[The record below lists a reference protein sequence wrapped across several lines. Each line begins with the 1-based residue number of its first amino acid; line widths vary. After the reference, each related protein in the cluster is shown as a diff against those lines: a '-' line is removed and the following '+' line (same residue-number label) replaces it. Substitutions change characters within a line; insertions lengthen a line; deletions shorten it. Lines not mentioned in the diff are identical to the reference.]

1 MKYRVETLNDRGDG
15 FDPRDFDEY
24 KDAFAEAQNE
34 AQHKLASVK
43 EEKTY
48 KVSISAFDEND
59 EDAVA
64 ETLDVFP
71 YIQTWRVDLNPHS
84 GLWTEWDTYAELTEI
99 EARRPEDAAA
109 EALEW
114 VLDKSTENLELEG
127 CDDEEIEARLY
138 DEWKN
143 LQLKVAANDG
153 GHKDIRT
160 EETYNI
166 KDVVAYD
173 SNYYDIFGR
182 RR

>member
-1 MKYRVETLNDRGDG
+1 MKYRVETLNEHGDG

-34 AQHKLASVK
+34 AQNKLASPK

-59 EDAVA
+59 EDATP
-64 ETLDVFP
+64 ETWDIFP
-71 YIQTWRVDLNPHS
+71 YTQTWRVDLNPHS
-84 GLWTEWDTYAELTEI
+84 ETWTGWETYAELTEI
-99 EARRPEDAAA
+99 KARRPEDAAA

-114 VLDKSTENLELEG
+114 VLDKSTESLELEG
-127 CDDEEIEARLY
+127 YDDEEVETRIY

-143 LQLKVAANDG
+143 LQLKATANDG
-153 GHKDIRT
+153 GHKDVRT
-160 EETYNI
+160 EETYSI
-166 KDVVAYD
+166 KNVVAYD